1 MLSAPDRTD
10 DSDNTTQTEISSDDV
25 SSDARTWGIIVHAA
39 AFTGFIIPSGNILAP
54 LLVWAIKKDESQ
66 FIDENGKQA
75 VNFQITWTLLLIAA
89 ALSIAIGIGIVLF
102 PLLLIA
108 WFILVLIAI
117 FRASGNN
124 VYDYPLTID
133 VIS

>member
-1 MLSAPDRTD
+1 MLSAPDWTD
-10 DSDNTTQTEISSDDV
+10 DSDDTTETEIPNDDV
-25 SSDARTWGIIVHAA
+25 SSDAQTWGVIVHAA
-39 AFTGFIIPSGNILAP
+39 AFTGFIIPFGNILGP

-89 ALSIAIGIGIVLF
+89 ALSIAIVIGIVLF

>member
-1 MLSAPDRTD
+1 MSSALDRTD
-10 DSDNTTQTEISSDDV
+10 DSDNTTKTEIPNDDV
-25 SSDARTWGIIVHAA
+25 GSDARTWGIIVHAA
-39 AFTGFIIPSGNILAP
+39 AFTGFIIPSANILGP

-66 FIDENGKQA
+66 FIDENGRQA

-89 ALSIAIGIGIVLF
+89 ALSVAIGIGIVLV

-108 WFILVLIAI
+108 WLMLVLIAI

-133 VIS
+133 VI